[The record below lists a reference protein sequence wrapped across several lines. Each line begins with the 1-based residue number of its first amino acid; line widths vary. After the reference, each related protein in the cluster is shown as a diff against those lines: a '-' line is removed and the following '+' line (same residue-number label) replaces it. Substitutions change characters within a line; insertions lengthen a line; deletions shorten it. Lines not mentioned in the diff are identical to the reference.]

1 MPKFN
6 KMAYASADEM
16 IFGNAKNPVSYGRDF
31 TVGGGYVYP
40 ELVPHPR
47 PGTESSKKTLV
58 KEYEKM
64 VTDVLDRCVAIGIP
78 GIQVELEHVYQMT
91 KNPDWGGEIAATTK
105 HLMEDYYRKFGL
117 KSAIR
122 STIADYRKPDEEDI
136 RNSVT
141 METMLKA
148 FDACA
153 AGGTD
158 NLSIESVGG
167 KEISDYTIVRQDIRG
182 VLFGIGVLGSRDMK
196 FMWDKVVKI
205 ADKYGATPG
214 GDTNCAQANVAMFM
228 AGGYQDRSVPHTFA
242 ALTRAIAASR
252 SLVAYEQGAKG
263 PSKDCGYEDVIV
275 KAITG
280 IPISM
285 EGKTSA
291 CAHSDMLGNL
301 VAACCD
307 LWSNEAVEY
316 HDMFG
321 GTTTAVFTEILG
333 YDTALMNTATEMGQA
348 KILRDMFVNSDKYR
362 DTHGFILCPENAYQI
377 GKAIVA
383 NDTSYYARARAAA
396 IKAGELMLGD
406 PKLVLS
412 AFEKESLDAAMR
424 TLESLP
430 DKEENFIDECT
441 EIYKKLVPGFN
452 LANYGLVTSK
462 V

>member
-1 MPKFN
+1 MPKFD

-16 IFGNAKNPVSYGRDF
+16 IFGKAKNPVKYGRDF

-47 PGTESSKKTLV
+47 PGTESTKKSLV

-78 GIQVELEHVYQMT
+78 GIQIELEHVYQMT
-91 KNPDWGGEIAATTK
+91 KNPDWGGEIAAATK
-105 HLMEDYYRKFGL
+105 YLQEEYHRKYGL

-122 STIADYRKPDEEDI
+122 ATIADFRKPDEEDI
-136 RNSVT
+136 RNSVA
-141 METMLKA
+141 METQLKTFESSA
-148 FDACA
+148 V
-153 AGGTD
+153 GGAD

-182 VLFGIGVLGSRDMK
+182 TLFGVGVLGSRDME
-196 FMWDKVVKI
+196 FMWKKI
-205 ADKYGATPG
+205 VDIAGRYGVTPG

-242 ALTRAIAASR
+242 ALTRAISAAR

-263 PSKDCGYEDVIV
+263 PSKDCGYEDVII

-285 EGKTSA
+285 EGKTCA
-291 CAHSDMLGNL
+291 CAHSDLVGNL
-301 VAACCD
+301 IGACCD

-321 GTTTAVFTEILG
+321 GTTVAVFTEILG
-333 YDTALMNTATEMGQA
+333 YDVALMNTAVEMGHA
-348 KILRDMFVNSDKYR
+348 KILKELMVESDKYR
-362 DTHGFILCPENAYQI
+362 DTHGFILCPENAYEI

-383 NDTSYYARARAAA
+383 NNSSYYSRAKAAA

-406 PKLVLS
+406 SKLQMS
-412 AFEKESLDAAMR
+412 AFEKEALVSAMR

-430 DKEENFIDECT
+430 EKEEDFVSECT
-441 EIYKKLVPGFN
+441 DIYKKLIPGFS
-452 LANYGLVTSK
+452 LANYGL
-462 V
+462 

>member
-1 MPKFN
+1 MPKYD
-6 KMAYASADEM
+6 KMAYASAAEM
-16 IFGNAKNPVSYGRDF
+16 IFGTAKHPVKYGRDF

-47 PGTESSKKTLV
+47 PGTESTKSSLV
-58 KEYEKM
+58 KEYQKM

-78 GIQVELEHVYQMT
+78 GIQIELEHVYQMT
-91 KNPDWGGEIAATTK
+91 RNPDWGGEIAAETK
-105 HLMEDYYRKFGL
+105 RLQEDYFRKYGL

-122 STIADYRKPDEEDI
+122 ATIADYRKPDEEDI
-136 RNSVT
+136 RNCVGLENSLDT
-141 METMLKA
+141 FKTSA
-148 FDACA
+148 Q
-153 AGGTD
+153 GGAD

-167 KEISDYTIVRQDIRG
+167 KEISDYAIVRQDIRG
-182 VLFGIGVLGSRDMK
+182 TLFGIGVLGSRDME
-196 FMWDKVVKI
+196 FMWKQIVDI
-205 ADKYGATPG
+205 ANKYGATPG

-242 ALTRAIAASR
+242 ALTRAIAGAR

-263 PSKDCGYEDVIV
+263 PTKDCGYEDVIT

-280 IPISM
+280 VPIAM

-291 CAHSDMLGNL
+291 CAHSDLLGNL

-321 GTTTAVFTEILG
+321 GTTVAVFTEILG
-333 YDTALMNTATEMGQA
+333 YDVALMNTAIEMGHA
-348 KILRDMFVNSDKYR
+348 KILQELLVESDKYR

-377 GKAIVA
+377 GKAIVT
-383 NDTSYYARARAAA
+383 NNTSYYARARAAA

-406 PKLVLS
+406 SKLQMS
-412 AFEKESLDAAMR
+412 AFEKEALESSMR

-430 DKEENFIDECT
+430 DKEADFISECND
-441 EIYKKLVPGFN
+441 IYKKLIPGFT
-452 LANYGLVTSK
+452 LANYGL
-462 V
+462 

>member
-1 MPKFN
+1 MPKYD

-16 IFGNAKNPVSYGRDF
+16 IFGTAKHPVKYGRDF
-31 TVGGGYVYP
+31 TVGGGFVYP

-47 PGTESSKKTLV
+47 PGSESTKKTLV

-78 GIQVELEHVYQMT
+78 GIQIELEHVYQMT
-91 KNPDWGGEIAATTK
+91 RNPDWGGEIAAETK
-105 HLMEDYYRKFGL
+105 RLQEDYFRKYGL

-122 STIADYRKPDEEDI
+122 ATIADYRKPDEEDI
-136 RNSVT
+136 RNCSALDST
-141 METMLKA
+141 LKTFETSA
-148 FDACA
+148 R
-153 AGGTD
+153 GGAD

-182 VLFGIGVLGSRDMK
+182 VLFGIGVLGSRDME
-196 FMWDKVVKI
+196 FMWKQVVDI
-205 ADKYGATPG
+205 AAKHGATPG

-242 ALTRAIAASR
+242 ALTRAIAGAR

-275 KAITG
+275 KSITG
-280 IPISM
+280 VPIAM

-291 CAHSDMLGNL
+291 CAHSDLLGNL
-301 VAACCD
+301 VMACCD

-321 GTTTAVFTEILG
+321 GTSVAVFAEILG
-333 YDTALMNTATEMGQA
+333 YDVAMMNTAIEMGQQ
-348 KILRDMFVNSDKYR
+348 KVLKDILVQSDKYR
-362 DTHGFILCPENAYQI
+362 DTHGFILAPENAYEI

-383 NDTSYYARARAAA
+383 NNTSYYARARAAA

-406 PKLVLS
+406 SKLQVS
-412 AFEKESLDAAMR
+412 AFEKEALESSMR

-430 DKEENFIDECT
+430 DKEADFISECADM
-441 EIYKKLVPGFN
+441 YKKIVPGFT
-452 LANYGLVTSK
+452 LANYGL
-462 V
+462 

>member
-1 MPKFN
+1 MPKYD

-16 IFGNAKNPVSYGRDF
+16 IFGTAKHPVKYGRDF
-31 TVGGGYVYP
+31 TVGGGFVYP

-47 PGTESSKKTLV
+47 PGTESTKKTLV

-64 VTDVLDRCVAIGIP
+64 ATDVLDRCVAIGIP
-78 GIQVELEHVYQMT
+78 GIQIELEHVYQMT
-91 KNPDWGGEIAATTK
+91 KYPDWGGEIAAETK
-105 HLMEDYYRKFGL
+105 RIQEDYFRKYGL

-122 STIADYRKPDEEDI
+122 ATIADYRKPDEEDI
-136 RNSVT
+136 RNSVA
-141 METMLKA
+141 METMLKT
-148 FDACA
+148 FESSA
-153 AGGTD
+153 AGGAD

-182 VLFGIGVLGSRDMK
+182 VLFGIGVLGSRDME
-196 FMWDKVVKI
+196 FMWKKVVDI
-205 ADKYGATPG
+205 AAKHGATPG

-242 ALTRAIAASR
+242 ALTRAIAGAR

-275 KAITG
+275 KSITG
-280 IPISM
+280 VPISM
-285 EGKTSA
+285 EGKTCA
-291 CAHSDMLGNL
+291 CAHSDLLGNL

-321 GTTTAVFTEILG
+321 GTTVAVFTEILG
-333 YDTALMNTATEMGQA
+333 YDVAQMNTALELGYA
-348 KILRDMFVNSDKYR
+348 KQLKEIFVQSDKYR
-362 DTHGFILCPENAYQI
+362 DTHGFILAPENAYEI

-383 NDTSYYARARAAA
+383 NNTSYYARARAAA

-406 PKLVLS
+406 SKLQVS
-412 AFEKESLDAAMR
+412 AFEKEALESAMR
-424 TLESLP
+424 TLEGLP
-430 DKEENFIDECT
+430 AKEEDFIGECVD
-441 EIYKKLVPGFN
+441 IYKKLVPGFN
-452 LANYGLVTSK
+452 LANYGL
-462 V
+462 

>member
-1 MPKFN
+1 MPKYD

-16 IFGNAKNPVSYGRDF
+16 IFGTAKHPVKYGRDF

-47 PGTESSKKTLV
+47 PGSESTKKTLV

-78 GIQVELEHVYQMT
+78 GIQIELEHVYQMT
-91 KNPDWGGEIAATTK
+91 RNPEWGGEIAAETK
-105 HLMEDYYRKFGL
+105 RLQEEYFRKYGL

-122 STIADYRKPDEEDI
+122 ATVADYRKPDEEDI
-136 RNSVT
+136 RN
-141 METMLKA
+141 
-148 FDACA
+148 CA
-153 AGGTD
+153 ALDSTLKTFETSARGGAD

-182 VLFGIGVLGSRDMK
+182 VLFGIGVLGSRDMEFVWK
-196 FMWDKVVKI
+196 KI
-205 ADKYGATPG
+205 VDIANKNGATPG

-242 ALTRAIAASR
+242 ALTRAIAAGR

-280 IPISM
+280 VPISM
-285 EGKTSA
+285 EGKTCA
-291 CAHSDMLGNL
+291 CAHSDLLGNL

-321 GTTTAVFTEILG
+321 GTSVAVFTEILG
-333 YDTALMNTATEMGQA
+333 YDVAQMNTAIELGHA
-348 KILRDMFVNSDKYR
+348 KILKEIFVQSDKYR
-362 DTHGFILCPENAYQI
+362 DTHGFILAPDNAYEI

-383 NDTSYYARARAAA
+383 NNTSYYARARAAA

-406 PKLVLS
+406 SKLQVS
-412 AFEKESLDAAMR
+412 AFEKEALESAMR

-430 DKEENFIDECT
+430 DKEEDFISECAD
-441 EIYKKLVPGFN
+441 IYKKIVPGFN
-452 LANYGLVTSK
+452 LANYGL
-462 V
+462 

>member
-1 MPKFN
+1 MPKFD

-16 IFGNAKNPVSYGRDF
+16 IFGTAKNPVKYGRDF

-47 PGTESSKKTLV
+47 PGTESTKKSLV

-78 GIQVELEHVYQMT
+78 GIQIELEHVYQMT
-91 KNPDWGGEIAATTK
+91 KNPDWGGEIAAATK
-105 HLMEDYYRKFGL
+105 YLQEEYHRKYGL

-122 STIADYRKPDEEDI
+122 ATIADFRKPDEEDI
-136 RNSVT
+136 RNSVA
-141 METMLKA
+141 METQLKTFESSA
-148 FDACA
+148 V
-153 AGGTD
+153 GGAD

-182 VLFGIGVLGSRDMK
+182 TLFGVGVLGSRDME
-196 FMWDKVVKI
+196 FMWKKIVDI
-205 ADKYGATPG
+205 ADRYGVTPG

-242 ALTRAIAASR
+242 ALTRAISAAR

-263 PSKDCGYEDVIV
+263 PSKDCGYEDVII

-285 EGKTSA
+285 EGKTCA
-291 CAHSDMLGNL
+291 CAHSDLVGNL
-301 VAACCD
+301 IGACCD

-321 GTTTAVFTEILG
+321 GTTVAVFTEILG
-333 YDTALMNTATEMGQA
+333 YDVALMNTAVEMGHA
-348 KILRDMFVNSDKYR
+348 KILKELMVESDKYR
-362 DTHGFILCPENAYQI
+362 DTHGFILCPENAYEI

-383 NDTSYYARARAAA
+383 NNSSYYSRAKAAA

-406 PKLVLS
+406 SKLQMS
-412 AFEKESLDAAMR
+412 AFEKEALVSAMR

-430 DKEENFIDECT
+430 EKEEDFVSECT
-441 EIYKKLVPGFN
+441 DIYKKLIPGFS
-452 LANYGLVTSK
+452 LANYGL
-462 V
+462 